1 MTVHVRVDDLVQPVD
16 SSILE
21 KVMDIYTGIGIT
33 LDMQFGSFLE
43 EELAIHG
50 NIQITTLSSKFDAD
64 DQKVAESSV
73 RLLWKTPAGAKN
85 AKAEEVVASMISHLS
100 DPEVWGYAAGVSVAD
115 PLRSPIFV
123 KAPPAD
129 WPQNEVFTR
138 AYTNVDEA
146 NRARD
151 LYYYTDVMVHELGH
165 AFGLSHNSADSLDFM
180 YESPHGQQKTDQ
192 IMEEILKSAPKDD
205 LLGWREFVIR
215 ETVSRGRHFS
225 VAEAKTARDTIGKF
239 VK

>member
-1 MTVHVRVDDLVQPVD
+1 
-16 SSILE
+16 
-21 KVMDIYTGIGIT
+21 MDIYTGIGIT
-33 LDMQFGSFLE
+33 LDMQFGSFLK

-64 DQKVAESSV
+64 DQKVSESSV
-73 RLLWKTPAGAKN
+73 RLLWQTPPGAKN
-85 AKAEEVVASMISHLS
+85 AKAEEVVASMKSHLS

-146 NRARD
+146 YKARD
-151 LYYYTDVMVHELGH
+151 LYYYTGLMVHELGH
-165 AFGLSHNSADSLDFM
+165 TFGIISHNSTDPLDFM
-180 YESPHGQQKTDQ
+180 YESPHGQQRTDQ

-205 LLGWREFVIR
+205 LLRWREFVIR
-215 ETVSRGRHFS
+215 ETASRGRHFS
-225 VAEAKTARDTIGKF
+225 AAEAKTAKDTISKF
-239 VK
+239 ANI